1 MNHIELL
8 MFDLDGTLIDSGM
21 TLVYG
26 AQYVLSRFNISSKDI
41 NAERIKSYMGGDGTE
56 FLRKVFNDF
65 EVTGNIDLKTALQY
79 FDEFFREN
87 PAKGSEL
94 FPNVLEVLDFFSSKR
109 KIILTNRSKEVAEYT
124 LKHLDI
130 AKYFED
136 IIGADGNECFKPSAC
151 PIKKALSHMIIDKH
165 KSLMV
170 GDMNVDIQAGKN
182 AGVLTCGVTYGIG
195 TREEIEKE
203 NPDFL
208 IDDIIELKKIA
219 G

>member
-1 MNHIELL
+1 MSRIELL
-8 MFDLDGTLIDSGM
+8 LFDLDGTLIDSGM

-26 AQYVLSRFNISSKDI
+26 AQYVLSRFKIPSDNVDAAK
-41 NAERIKSYMGGDGTE
+41 IKSYMGGDGTE
-56 FLRKVFNDF
+56 FLRKVFTDF
-65 EVTGNIDLKTALQY
+65 QGTENIDLTIALHH

-87 PAKGSEL
+87 PAKGSKL

-109 KIILTNRSKEVAEYT
+109 KVILTNRSREVAEYT

-130 AKYFED
+130 TKYFED
-136 IIGADGNECFKPSAC
+136 IVGADGNKCFKPSAC
-151 PIKKALSHMIIDKH
+151 PIKKALSHMIIDRN
-165 KSLMV
+165 KSLMI

-195 TREEIEKE
+195 TREQIEKE
-203 NPDFL
+203 NPDFI